1 MSNSKSITK
10 EPLLKILKE
19 KYAPNVEFHVQDIY
33 QLLSNISS
41 KVYDHLEVPT
51 AGVLRDVQV
60 LRDDDVLTFVDYN
73 GTYFLN
79 PSSVVNSKENIF
91 SLEMLESH
99 GRVLMWDDKTKTT
112 SAPGITFVR
121 WMIADKNEVMSH
133 TIARELGIEC
143 QTRVDQALFKS
154 TQDEICDSI
163 ISEGYD
169 YRCCQPAV
177 SELNTPIEY
186 KGKVYKFITRD
197 GNNRYELPWDHF
209 PCALIKGIN
218 EYSLL
223 QYGAMANNPTK
234 EKKNDCTPN
243 DVKYIIRL
251 GFNCGEIDKTEDAV
265 YNILAT
271 RYKEIRKKNRRSFVA
286 EILSEEGIKVS
297 IEPYNVVKAKQ
308 HLIENYG
315 VEIND
320 HDFIMG
326 WGRKSDH
333 YRKLYDMFE
342 CQLANPEVD
351 MNAYYFLEMGNGV
364 ETQPTESNAKNQR
377 IQMESERKHYI
388 NHCCNVADL
397 YRAGQLKPINVKWL
411 AQVNS
416 KEVYNVFQ

>member
-1 MSNSKSITK
+1 MSNIKSITK
-10 EPLLKILKE
+10 EPLLNILKE
-19 KYAPNVEFHVQDIY
+19 RYAPNVEFHVQDIY

-79 PSSVVNSKENIF
+79 TPSVGNSKENIF
-91 SLEMLESH
+91 SLEMLERH
-99 GRVLMWDDKTKTT
+99 GRILMWDDKDKTT

-177 SELNTPIEY
+177 SELDTPIEY
-186 KGKVYKFITRD
+186 KGKVYKFIARD

-209 PCALIKGIN
+209 PCALIKGKN

-243 DVKYIIRL
+243 DVKHIIRL
-251 GFNCGEIDKTEDAV
+251 GFNCGEIEKTEDAV
-265 YNILAT
+265 YNILYT
-271 RYKEIRKKNRRSFVA
+271 RYKETRKKDRRSFVA
-286 EILSEEGIKVS
+286 EILGEEGIKLS
-297 IEPYNVVKAKQ
+297 MEPYNISKAKH

-315 VEIND
+315 VEISD

-326 WGRKSDH
+326 WGRKGDH
-333 YRKLYDMFE
+333 HRKLYDMFE
-342 CQLANPEVD
+342 CQLTNPEVD
-351 MNAYYFLEMGNGV
+351 RNAYYFLEMGQGV

-397 YRAGQLKPINVKWL
+397 YRAGQLKSINVKWL

-416 KEVYNVFQ
+416 KEVYNAFQ

>member
-1 MSNSKSITK
+1 M
-10 EPLLKILKE
+10 
-19 KYAPNVEFHVQDIY
+19 
-33 QLLSNISS
+33 
-41 KVYDHLEVPT
+41 
-51 AGVLRDVQV
+51 LRDVQV

-79 PSSVVNSKENIF
+79 PSSVVNSQENIF

-99 GRVLMWDDKTKTT
+99 GRILMWDDKTKTT

-177 SELNTPIEY
+177 SELDTPIEY
-186 KGKVYKFITRD
+186 KGKVYKFIARD

-243 DVKYIIRL
+243 DVKHIIRL
-251 GFNCGEIDKTEDAV
+251 GFNCGEIEKTEDAV

-315 VEIND
+315 VEIMTMISLWDGDARVTTIVNYM
-320 HDFIMG
+320 ICL
-326 WGRKSDH
+326 SVNLPIL
-333 YRKLYDMFE
+333 KL
-342 CQLANPEVD
+342 
-351 MNAYYFLEMGNGV
+351 
-364 ETQPTESNAKNQR
+364 
-377 IQMESERKHYI
+377 I
-388 NHCCNVADL
+388 
-397 YRAGQLKPINVKWL
+397 
-411 AQVNS
+411 
-416 KEVYNVFQ
+416 